1 MSVLSSTNSGANK
14 KLTIELLRS
23 LGWDYPCIIEPIIDH
38 SKLIRDEKHKN
49 ECLYIDRRTVGNP
62 ERDYWFYATFYKET
76 DKDCDVNYD
85 ITVYPSNIIEL
96 LEIEKYWDKVRK
108 HPVDPLE
115 AFKDCK
121 FCAITAIRKEKIN
134 YHQLKK

>member
-23 LGWDYPCIIEPIIDH
+23 LGWDYPCIIEPIIDY

-62 ERDYWFYATFYKET
+62 QRDYWFYATFYKET

-85 ITVYPSNIIEL
+85 ITVYPSNLVEL
-96 LEIEKYWDKVRK
+96 SEIGIRQENFIQIHLK
-108 HPVDPLE
+108 HS
-115 AFKDCK
+115 
-121 FCAITAIRKEKIN
+121 KIVN
-134 YHQLKK
+134 FVQLLQ